1 MAHIFN
7 RTVLK
12 KSNWIVLYC
21 LVIAFIVLLYRSTSS
36 PIYPMNLWV
45 DSNAALT
52 IGRGMINGTVV
63 YRDLFDQRGPY
74 FYFIH
79 AISALISDHSFTGV
93 FILEVI
99 FSTIFLYYSYKT
111 LLIYTT
117 DKAAIFGLPL
127 VSLLIYHSKAFAVGD
142 SPEEFILPLITISFY
157 YLLLLMHGN
166 GTWLGNKFNLVLNGF
181 AFGAVFWI
189 KFNAAG
195 FWIGWFLIIFFFL
208 ISKRKYREILPFALN
223 FFAGFILSCLPVIMY
238 FSLNCAW
245 SFLIESYFIVNIFYY
260 PSSVSFSS
268 PIKIYAEN
276 IYQSLIQD
284 FSFAFT
290 MAGIILFGVTGKNE
304 RRRLERLT
312 PLVCFI
318 FLSLGVYVGRMAPV
332 YYRFVFLAFTILAF
346 VMICQ
351 ALAKKLL
358 LDELSMRYAII
369 FSLLSLILIST
380 MSFII
385 SGRIEFSRIKRV
397 DLAQYKIGEI
407 VKEKEDASLLNY
419 FFIDGGFY
427 LGADI
432 IPDVRFFQKANL
444 SYIKFPQMQDEQKRY
459 IEEGLIDFI
468 VTRSFEENDK
478 HREFILDQGY
488 LLVQAYGQE
497 DFTYFLY
504 ELKNH

>member
-166 GTWLGNKFNLVLNGF
+166 ETWLGNKLNLVLNGF

-195 FWIGWFLIIFFFL
+195 FWIGWILIIFFFL

-284 FSFAFT
+284 FSFT
-290 MAGIILFGVTGKNE
+290 LTLAGIILFGLTGKNE

-318 FLSLGVYVGRMAPV
+318 FL
-332 YYRFVFLAFTILAF
+332 F
-346 VMICQ
+346 C
-351 ALAKKLL
+351 
-358 LDELSMRYAII
+358 
-369 FSLLSLILIST
+369 
-380 MSFII
+380 
-385 SGRIEFSRIKRV
+385 
-397 DLAQYKIGEI
+397 
-407 VKEKEDASLLNY
+407 
-419 FFIDGGFY
+419 
-427 LGADI
+427 
-432 IPDVRFFQKANL
+432 
-444 SYIKFPQMQDEQKRY
+444 
-459 IEEGLIDFI
+459 
-468 VTRSFEENDK
+468 
-478 HREFILDQGY
+478 
-488 LLVQAYGQE
+488 
-497 DFTYFLY
+497 
-504 ELKNH
+504 